1 MKKILLLTS
10 LYLIQT
16 GTASASGL
24 SVSPARLDFE
34 LSGNTNVAKNIV
46 VANPTAD
53 VMIFEV
59 YADEFQDTII
69 VNPESF
75 TLESGGRKEVSVSID
90 SEKLKQAQTIA
101 TSLSVVGTPLA
112 QNKVNIGAGA
122 KIPLT
127 ASFSPQEKTP
137 YRSYGFAVL
146 GLIGIALL
154 LFHRKFSKTKST
166 DSLK

>member
-101 TSLSVVGTPLA
+101 TSLSVVGKPLA
-112 QNKVNIGAGA
+112 QNKVNIGGGGKKALGGC
-122 KIPLT
+122 
-127 ASFSPQEKTP
+127 FWGQEKTGDG
-137 YRSYGFAVL
+137 R
-146 GLIGIALL
+146 
-154 LFHRKFSKTKST
+154 
-166 DSLK
+166 